1 MTETVSNDL
10 LVDVTDGVARLTFNR
25 PEVHNAFDEDMI
37 ALLDHSFREASEDP
51 NVWAVVLAG
60 AGKSFSAGG
69 DLNWMRRM
77 AENSRDENVADA
89 HRLAALLR
97 HIDICPKPTIA
108 LVQGLAFAGGVGLIS
123 ACDMVIA
130 ARDARFSISEVRLGL
145 VPSVI
150 SPYVVRAIGARAARR
165 YFLTA
170 ERFEATEALRLGLVH
185 EIVAPEELEEAGRS
199 LLKLMAGNGPQA
211 MAKAKALIGDVA
223 GRPIDNEVMDLT
235 AQRIADTRASDEGKE
250 GVAAFLEKRRPS
262 WSSDPR

>member
-10 LVDVTDGVARLTFNR
+10 LVHITDGVAYLTLNR
-25 PEVHNAFDEDMI
+25 PEVHNAFDEDLI
-37 ALLDHSFREASEDP
+37 ALLDHSIREASEDP

-77 AENSRDENVADA
+77 ADYSRAENVADA

-97 HIDICPKPTIA
+97 HLDNCPKPTLA
-108 LVQGLAFAGGVGLIS
+108 LVQGTAFAGGVGLIS
-123 ACDMVIA
+123 ACDVVIA

-150 SPYVVRAIGARAARR
+150 SPYVVRAIGTRAARR

-170 ERFEATEALRLGLVH
+170 ERFDAQEALHIGLVH
-185 EIVAPEELEEAGRS
+185 QIVAPEELEEAGRRMIA
-199 LLKLMAGNGPQA
+199 LMAGNARGA
-211 MAKAKALIGDVA
+211 MGKAKALISEVT
-223 GRPIDNEVMDLT
+223 GRPIDNELVDLT
-235 AQRIADTRASDEGKE
+235 AERIADARAGDEAKE
-250 GVAAFLEKRRPS
+250 GIAAFLEKRMPKWASGRA
-262 WSSDPR
+262 